1 MAYKSV
7 KEYLKEEVSEKKY
20 LFEMEKAKNKL
31 LLGVGDCSLLSG
43 MSVSTI
49 RRAID
54 SGELKYHQIKNRS
67 KLIIKRVWLDEWI
80 GL

>member
-7 KEYLKEEVSEKKY
+7 KEYLKKESKEKKY
-20 LFEMEKAKNKL
+20 LFAMEKAKNKPIL
-31 LLGVGDCSLLSG
+31 NVTDCSILSG
-43 MSVSTI
+43 MSMSTI

-54 SGELKYHQIKNRS
+54 SGDLKSHQIKNRGR
-67 KLIIKRVWLDEWI
+67 LLIKREWFDEWI